1 MGTQVNFHGFNEIG
15 VPECQ
20 DENTM
25 KINAICTVTTF
36 ELLFV

>member
-15 VPECQ
+15 VREFQ
-20 DENTM
+20 DENTT
-25 KINAICTVTTF
+25 KINAVCTVTTF